1 MYDLG
6 KAPQTGRFS
15 YVIIMTIMTTE
26 IMVKGNVDLGVWQ
39 GVGGAITE
47 ATAYNYSKLK
57 PEKRR
62 RFLNAYYSKNGLDYR
77 WGRISIGSNDFC
89 LKPYEYTKKTD
100 LSDFSI
106 EHDKKWLLPM
116 LKDVLR
122 QKELCLVASPWSPP
136 KCMKISLGEH
146 FYSTLKPWCYDDYA
160 KYVRKWLDAYENEGI
175 KISFIT
181 PQNEPRAIQ
190 IWESCRYSYRAQK
203 KLAYKCLANELKDKN
218 VQILLWDHNKEM
230 LEKVA
235 DKLFN
240 GKYATEY
247 GHKEK
252 IAGLCYHWYDGT
264 FPEQMW
270 KVRQKYPDIMMLSS
284 EMCCGFSP
292 YNKQEWQNDAKMYLR
307 ELFADINTGASAWID
322 WNMLLSWQG
331 GPSYCK
337 NYVKSPVILNET
349 EDDFILTPI
358 YYTLKKVV
366 ELFPADS
373 KVVRCEYKSDDV
385 VAIARKTKSDCKVVV
400 ANISNQEQKVRI
412 KLGKKSEEVVIK
424 RSDIVSVDI

>member
-6 KAPQTGRFS
+6 KAPQMGRFS
-15 YVIIMTIMTTE
+15 YVIIMTIMTTDVLIKSDTE
-26 IMVKGNVDLGVWQ
+26 LGIWQ
-39 GVGGAITE
+39 GIGGAITE

-57 PEKRR
+57 SEKKQK
-62 RFLNAYYSKNGLDYR
+62 FLNAYYGKNGLDYR

-106 EHDKKWLLPM
+106 KHDKKWLLPM

-122 QKELCLVASPWSPP
+122 QKELCLVAAPWSPP
-136 KCMKISLGEH
+136 ECMKISLGEH
-146 FYSTLKPWCYDDYA
+146 FYSTLKPWYYHNYA
-160 KYVRKWLDAYENEGI
+160 KYICKWLDAYENEGV
-175 KISFIT
+175 KISYVT

-203 KLAYKCLANELKDKN
+203 KLAYKYLAEELKDKD
-218 VQILLWDHNKEM
+218 VRIILWDHNKKM

-240 GKYATEY
+240 GKYATGY
-247 GHKEK
+247 GHTEK
-252 IAGLCYHWYDGT
+252 IAGLCYHWYDGI
-264 FPEQMW
+264 FPDQMW
-270 KVRQKYPDIMMLSS
+270 QVRQKYPDIMMLSS

-292 YNKQEWQNDAKMYLR
+292 YDEQKWQNDARLYLR
-307 ELFADINTGASAWID
+307 ELFADINTGTSAWID

-337 NYVKSPVILNET
+337 NYVKSPIILNET

-366 ELFPADS
+366 ELFPAGS
-373 KVVRCEYKSDDV
+373 KIVRCEYESDDV
-385 VAIARKTKSDCKVVV
+385 VAIARKIKSGYRVVV
-400 ANISNQEQKVRI
+400 ANMSNQEQKTRI
-412 KLGKKSEEVVIK
+412 KLGKKSKEIVLK
-424 RSDIVSVDI
+424 GFDIEGVDI